1 MRKHLI
7 LLASLALTATGV
19 GTVLAQTSVD
29 GLDLEGIN
37 RRAQAEATAL
47 SALIGHAIAQQAGSS
62 DTSSEAQ
69 HTVDLARARLG
80 EAAAKATKGPASPD
94 SIDLDAM
101 VAEAG
106 KTTAP
111 ASRPAPQFIAFAS
124 LSMPEES
131 LRQIIGDVSRA
142 GGTIVFRGFAPQGAG
157 AFMKGLSKAI
167 PPGSQP
173 RISVDPRLFEAFHVA
188 SVPTYI
194 AVADGFV
201 PCAGGACTASPQ
213 VFDRLSGNV
222 STAFALETIADGDGP
237 GAPVARSALLALKGE
252 P

>member
-1 MRKHLI
+1 
-7 LLASLALTATGV
+7 LLACLAFTAAGI

-29 GLDLEGIN
+29 GLDLEAIN
-37 RRAQAEATAL
+37 RRAQAEAAAV
-47 SALIGHAIAQQAGSS
+47 SALVGHTIAQQAAAS
-62 DTSSEAQ
+62 DTEAQ
-69 HTVDLARARLG
+69 AQRTVDAAKTRLG
-80 EAAAKATKGPASPD
+80 EEAAKVTSGPASPD
-94 SIDLDAM
+94 SIDLDTM

-106 KTTAP
+106 KTAAP
-111 ASRPAPQFIAFAS
+111 ASHPGPHFIAFAS

-131 LRQIIGDVSRA
+131 LRQMIGDVSRA

-167 PPGSQP
+167 SPGSQP

-213 VFDRLSGNV
+213 LFDRLSGNV

-237 GAPVARSALLALKGE
+237 GAPVARSALLALKGA